1 MNNTADPRDHLWPAL
16 PLQAWNDTR
25 ATLHMWTQIV
35 GKVRLALTPY
45 VNHWWEVPLYVTASG
60 LTTSAI
66 PYAGGIFEISF
77 DFIDHKLDIATSD
90 GQHRTVSLY
99 HRTVAGFYREFMEL
113 LRSLNIRVKIWPM
126 PVEIQNPIRF
136 DLDVTHCAYDPAY
149 AHRFWRILTALDPI
163 FKEFRG
169 RFIGK
174 SSPVHFFWGSF
185 DFAVTRFSGRR
196 APERPGADRI
206 TKEAYSHEV
215 SSVGWWPGAG
225 EVATPMFYSYA
236 APEPPGFKESKVLP
250 AAAFHSAQLNE
261 FLLSYDD
268 VRSAPDPKA
277 AVLDFCQTTYEA
289 AAINA
294 NWDRAALEHNY
305 AGPVQT

>member
-1 MNNTADPRDHLWPAL
+1 MNNTVDIRDHFWPAL
-16 PLQAWNDTR
+16 PLHAWNDTR

-60 LTTSAI
+60 LTTSPI

-136 DLDVTHCAYDPAY
+136 DHDVTHCTYDPAY
-149 AHRFWRILTALDPI
+149 AHRFWRILTTLDPI
-163 FKEFRG
+163 LKEFRG

-174 SSPVHFFWGSF
+174 ASPVHFFWGAADLAAS
-185 DFAVTRFSGRR
+185 RFSGRR
-196 APERPGADRI
+196 APKHPGGVPNCADWVQ
-206 TKEAYSHEV
+206 ELAYSQEL
-215 SSVGWWPGAG
+215 SSCGFWPGGSAEGSFYAYAYPQPDGFDEWPIGPEAAYFDKSLG
-225 EVATPMFYSYA
+225 EFILPYGAVRTA
-236 APEPPGFKESKVLP
+236 ADPDAML
-250 AAAFHSAQLNE
+250 LE
-261 FLLSYDD
+261 F
-268 VRSAPDPKA
+268 
-277 AVLDFCQTTYEA
+277 FQTTYEA
-289 AAINA
+289 AAELA
-294 NWDRAALEHNY
+294 GWDRSALEMN
-305 AGPVQT
+305 AGN

>member
-1 MNNTADPRDHLWPAL
+1 MT
-16 PLQAWNDTR
+16 
-25 ATLHMWTQIV
+25 
-35 GKVRLALTPY
+35 
-45 VNHWWEVPLYVTASG
+45 
-60 LTTSAI
+60 
-66 PYAGGIFEISF
+66 
-77 DFIDHKLDIATSD
+77 TSD

-99 HRTVAGFYREFMEL
+99 HRTVAGFYREFMDAAALAEYPRKDL
-113 LRSLNIRVKIWPM
+113 AHARRSSESHPLRSGRHALRLRSRVRP
-126 PVEIQNPIRF
+126 P
-136 DLDVTHCAYDPAY
+136 LLAYPHHA
-149 AHRFWRILTALDPI
+149 RPI

-196 APERPGADRI
+196 APERPGADKV

-250 AAAFHSAQLNE
+250 AAAFHSSQLNE

-277 AVLDFCQTTYEA
+277 AVLAFCQSTYEA

-294 NWDRAALEHNY
+294 KWDRPALEHNY
-305 AGPVQT
+305 SDLG